1 MVAHSGQG
9 AVRNYGDSL
18 TVSAVCM
25 QERMLRTFDMD
36 TMAWKGGYQ
45 PDLVVI
51 NLGSNDF
58 AVPPVPSEDE
68 FVDGYCNLLSQ
79 IRTQHGNI
87 PVICVCPP
95 TTGEP
100 LPSYLKKA
108 AERMSDPDIHVIILK
123 KGLYNDTTDLGS
135 AWHPNYKGQMKM
147 AMSLIPYISTVAGWD
162 MDPAKPV
169 F

>member
-1 MVAHSGQG
+1 
-9 AVRNYGDSL
+9 
-18 TVSAVCM
+18 
-25 QERMLRTFDMD
+25 MLRTFDMD
-36 TMAWKGGYQ
+36 TIAWKGGYQ

-100 LPSYLKKA
+100 LSSYLKKA

-123 KGLYNDTTDLGS
+123 K
-135 AWHPNYKGQMKM
+135 
-147 AMSLIPYISTVAGWD
+147 VAGCL
-162 MDPAKPV
+162 MKSVLFVIIIAILVAVYFIFLK
-169 F
+169 